1 MVFWPKLLYD
11 AGATNILVYDVGEAL
26 PPFNFDRFP
35 SLRHVKT
42 AHSTDT
48 VVLPFSDDEFDV
60 VLSVGVLEHVPFMA
74 DSLKE
79 LHRVLKVEG
88 IVVCVSFSKPFFMD
102 GMVWHLVNMK
112 SGHAR
117 KLTLRELHAMLVCNG
132 WLMLKPSVGLTLPKT
147 FYPLPPFVV
156 RFVSLFTPII
166 YLLDAILSRVPIVN
180 LLCNSN
186 ECHATAQQALR

>member
-1 MVFWPKLLYD
+1 MNRIAVLDWGGHDGVLAQLLYD
-11 AGATNILVYDVGEAL
+11 AGATNITVYDVGEAL

-79 LHRVLKVEG
+79 LHRVLK
-88 IVVCVSFSKPFFMD
+88 SKGSLFVFHFPNRFH
-102 GMVWHLVNMK
+102 GRNGWHLGTRPRAMHVN
-112 SGHAR
+112 
-117 KLTLRELHAMLVCNG
+117 
-132 WLMLKPSVGLTLPKT
+132 
-147 FYPLPPFVV
+147 
-156 RFVSLFTPII
+156 
-166 YLLDAILSRVPIVN
+166 
-180 LLCNSN
+180 
-186 ECHATAQQALR
+186 